1 MDYWH
6 KLTKRFTIKITLPHL
21 LLGVIATAFSL
32 SVQAGLPA
40 NSSQA
45 NIIPIAAVIVTLH
58 KHQSNN
64 QIKSVVTVHTQHKL
78 IYNRS
83 SSSLS
88 YNKTIFAIRLTPN
101 NGIRAGPFP
110 LIA

>member
-32 SVQAGLPA
+32 SVQTGLPA
-40 NSSQA
+40 NLSQA

-58 KHQSNN
+58 EHQSDN
-64 QIKSVVTVHTQHKL
+64 QTKSVVIAHAQHKL
-78 IYNRS
+78 IYNQPPS
-83 SSSLS
+83 SPS
-88 YNKTIFAIRLTPN
+88 YNEIIFAIRLTPN